1 MLKFRRIWALVWGL
15 FVGSCN
21 RSDHPAGP
29 VPTAPPLPLP
39 EFSAPPSP
47 DQTVLFLPFAERWFP
62 FFCHQG
68 NRRMWAND
76 CAKLFSSKTD
86 LEILFSDGS
95 IRSARLLGKSDC
107 SWAGQAISAF
117 ALLRETGKQ
126 DRIFSGIWSDSA
138 RPVLHVPP
146 VAERL
151 PETPSEQRYMK
162 AACAQLGAKDAY
174 MRIEPLLSWDVDLD
188 ADGVRERILEMRC
201 PSKNSEGRDI
211 YALLY
216 SAGRHPERTVLLR
229 AATSGSAVV
238 SVTTVSDVDGD
249 GYPEVVVRTATAN
262 RTTFALSRLT
272 SAGLLS
278 LGEARCETHPSRE

>member
-1 MLKFRRIWALVWGL
+1 
-15 FVGSCN
+15 
-21 RSDHPAGP
+21 
-29 VPTAPPLPLP
+29 
-39 EFSAPPSP
+39 
-47 DQTVLFLPFAERWFP
+47 
-62 FFCHQG
+62 
-68 NRRMWAND
+68 
-76 CAKLFSSKTD
+76 
-86 LEILFSDGS
+86 
-95 IRSARLLGKSDC
+95 
-107 SWAGQAISAF
+107 
-117 ALLRETGKQ
+117 
-126 DRIFSGIWSDSA
+126 
-138 RPVLHVPP
+138 
-146 VAERL
+146 
-151 PETPSEQRYMK
+151 MK